1 MKIMLFVVQQVQRE
15 IVYFRQE
22 KEEKMKLIIGEKLQ
36 EAQNKTKLLNVI
48 QRYSKKEDQMTYEN
62 LKSIFEQAKF
72 NYSKETIQCCFI
84 FLLKKRQDGEL
95 LRIRKSDFI
104 TFIHQS
110 VGKAADFTMTGSKFP
125 LETELVYSSDSD
137 DDEVPTDKEFS
148 NNEGQA
154 TLKSADAV
162 QKFGQALST

>member
-1 MKIMLFVVQQVQRE
+1 
-15 IVYFRQE
+15 
-22 KEEKMKLIIGEKLQ
+22 
-36 EAQNKTKLLNVI
+36 
-48 QRYSKKEDQMTYEN
+48 
-62 LKSIFEQAKF
+62 
-72 NYSKETIQCCFI
+72 
-84 FLLKKRQDGEL
+84 
-95 LRIRKSDFI
+95 
-104 TFIHQS
+104 
-110 VGKAADFTMTGSKFP
+110 MTGSKFP